1 MRDLYEAQRAM
12 RQMRRQAMARGVIA
26 VLDIG
31 TSKIACLVLQFD
43 GPGQFRET
51 DGVGPM
57 AGHSNFRVIGAATTQ
72 SRGMRYGEIETM
84 AETER
89 CVRHAV
95 SAAQKQAGV
104 RVDHVIATLSGGRP
118 SSYGLAGEVTLA
130 SGKCADHD
138 IGAVLASCDV
148 PDFGRGREV
157 LHAQPVNFAVDAR
170 TARDARE
177 AVLALADPVLK
188 DLL

>member
-1 MRDLYEAQRAM
+1 MRDLCQGQRAM
-12 RQMRRQAMARGVIA
+12 RNMRRQAMQRGVIA

-57 AGHSNFRVIGAATTQ
+57 AGQSNFRVIGTAHTR

-89 CVRHAV
+89 AIRTVIQ
-95 SAAQKQAGV
+95 SAQKVAGV
-104 RVDHVIATLSGGRP
+104 RVDHVIACISGARP
-118 SSYGLAGEVTLA
+118 ASYGLAGEIGLS
-130 SGKCADHD
+130 SGKVSEQCVAR
-138 IGAVLASCDV
+138 VLGSCDV

-157 LHAQPVNFAVDAR
+157 LHAQPVN
-170 TARDARE
+170 
-177 AVLALADPVLK
+177 
-188 DLL
+188 